1 MARLSW
7 GTVPTL
13 QLACRGS
20 VEILFLSCHMQVVV
34 ALDAAA
40 VPLLEGAAEC
50 ASGGYLSSLHPENAR
65 AAAVVEGGLDG
76 LRAGLLALL
85 VDPQTGQWCA
95 CSSSARLC
103 VA

>member
-1 MARLSW
+1 M
-7 GTVPTL
+7 
-13 QLACRGS
+13 
-20 VEILFLSCHMQVVV
+20 V

-76 LRAGLLALL
+76 LQAGLLALL

-103 VA
+103 DPGVAGCTAAWPSHRIALSI

>member
-1 MARLSW
+1 M
-7 GTVPTL
+7 
-13 QLACRGS
+13 
-20 VEILFLSCHMQVVV
+20 V

-76 LRAGLLALL
+76 LQAGLLALL

-95 CSSSARLC
+95 CSSSARL
-103 VA
+103 

>member
-1 MARLSW
+1 MLNCLAWVAQLLNRPNLRS
-7 GTVPTL
+7 TL
-13 QLACRGS
+13 RR
-20 VEILFLSCHMQVVV
+20 
-34 ALDAAA
+34 AAA

-76 LRAGLLALL
+76 LQAGLLALL

-95 CSSSARLC
+95 CSSSARL
-103 VA
+103 